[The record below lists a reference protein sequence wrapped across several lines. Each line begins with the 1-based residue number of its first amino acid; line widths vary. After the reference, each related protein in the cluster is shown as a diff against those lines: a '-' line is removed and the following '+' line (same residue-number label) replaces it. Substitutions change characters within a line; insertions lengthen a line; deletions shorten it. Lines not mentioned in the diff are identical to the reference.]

1 MSQEQNA
8 IGQTEHMPKPPKK
21 RVPLRSE
28 VDLMR
33 LTAEWTFA
41 ITINNKS
48 EILCELF
55 RYRHKNAINYSNF
68 VDFIPVMWYNI
79 YRC

>member
-8 IGQTEHMPKPPKK
+8 IGQTERMPKPPKK

-41 ITINNKS
+41 TATGGGRREQKGVAVT
-48 EILCELF
+48 
-55 RYRHKNAINYSNF
+55 R
-68 VDFIPVMWYNI
+68 
-79 YRC
+79 